1 MVSVLVTGSVICS
14 CVGECKLLVLVGLE
28 VVMVLVLVSMT
39 GCERC
44 LNVIG
49 FIWDDKWC
57 WRW

>member
-1 MVSVLVTGSVICS
+1 MV
-14 CVGECKLLVLVGLE
+14 LE

-49 FIWDDKWC
+49 FIGMTSGVGGGNGRGVSRHDRLYWWK
-57 WRW
+57 